1 MSPGT
6 RWRKRMKTRKSPIIT
21 QAAISSLDGRGLA
34 GATTTGRGTIG
45 LDVIEDD
52 CKACVGQALSLSPDN
67 LRGCPTPSRQ
77 EPGRSRCF
85 NVRHVQPRLQ
95 RPHLGLALRV
105 PRKFAV
111 AIGPVELQQREI
123 RAAVK

>member
-45 LDVIEDD
+45 LDVIDDD
-52 CKACVGQALSLSPDN
+52 CKACVGQALSLPPDN
-67 LRGCPTPSRQ
+67 LRGCPRQ
-77 EPGRSRCF
+77 PERLSYTLTAGARPLPMLRCP
-85 NVRHVQPRLQ
+85 PRAALVAA
-95 RPHLGLALRV
+95 PELRV
-105 PRKFAV
+105 APP
-111 AIGPVELQQREI
+111 GPREI
-123 RAAVK
+123 